1 MKNKSILKKAII
13 PALVLGIT
21 ASILT
26 GCQSKNN
33 SNNNKQ
39 ANGKG
44 YFKQGGQRMDPEER
58 KKQMQTNIDALVADG
73 IITKD
78 QGTKILEA
86 LTSNTRNQNGQ
97 ANNSN
102 QDNNNNNNNNNN
114 SNNNSENG
122 NKNRQRF
129 NPLSKLVSDGVITQ
143 DQADKV
149 LQKVMGNFQ
158 RGNNQPT
165 TS

>member
-1 MKNKSILKKAII
+1 MKNKTILRKAII

-44 YFKQGGQRMDPEER
+44 YFKQGGQRIDPEER

-73 IITKD
+73 TITKD
-78 QGTKILEA
+78 QGTKIIDA

-97 ANNSN
+97 ANNSK
-102 QDNNNNNNNNNN
+102 QDNNNSNN
-114 SNNNSENG
+114 SNNNSQNG
-122 NKNRQRF
+122 NKDRQRS